1 MSVSAEQAAVH
12 APGDERPLPTPI
24 KAGWASGAFGVAIL
38 MNGISALAL
47 FYFVSV
53 LRMDPAVAGLLIF
66 VSKLYDAISD
76 PVTGYV
82 SDRTQSGQGRRRPY
96 LFWGALVSSVSF
108 LMVFAIPF
116 TGPWPD
122 PTSGP
127 ALLASGYVL
136 FALILYTTG
145 YSLFNVPY
153 MAMPAEMTQGYH
165 ERSALHGWRVM
176 FASVGGFLSQSM
188 AGVLLQ
194 YLGKDWDAYATV
206 GAVGAVLILA
216 TMLLAWRATRDAP
229 AFPRSDARVPIREQ
243 IAGFVKN
250 VPFQQILAIKLV
262 QLVGVSASSA
272 GLMFFLVNVVDLP
285 LTKLPLIG
293 GPMVIAVLTCT
304 PLLVRLS
311 KVVGKR
317 GGYVLSAVCT
327 GVIALSWMLA
337 VPGEPDWA
345 LALRGFVNGIAFA
358 GNVLFA
364 MSMLTDAMELDYL
377 RTGLRREGMYSA
389 LYSFVEKLAA
399 AIGPVIL
406 GFALKFAGFD
416 PKQPPSAVTEEV
428 RQAVLLSIAYIP
440 AAMAIVAV
448 LILAF
453 YRLTQE
459 RLTAARQARAAA
471 DAGA

>member
-1 MSVSAEQAAVH
+1 MTTVAH
-12 APGDERPLPTPI
+12 APGDERPLPAAI
-24 KAGWASGAFGVAIL
+24 KAGWATGAFGVAIL

-53 LRMDPAVAGLLIF
+53 LKMDPAVAGLLIGA
-66 VSKLYDAISD
+66 SKLYDAISD
-76 PVTGYV
+76 PVTGHL
-82 SDRTQSGQGRRRPY
+82 SDRTRSGQGRRRPW
-96 LFWGALVSSVSF
+96 LFWGAFVSAASF
-108 LMVFAIPF
+108 FMVFAIPF
-116 TGPWPD
+116 TGPWPE

-127 ALLASGYVL
+127 ALVASGYVL
-136 FALILYTTG
+136 LALLLYTTG

-176 FASVGGFLSQSM
+176 FASLGGFLAQSM
-188 AGVLLQ
+188 AGVLLEFM
-194 YLGKDWDAYATV
+194 GKDWDAYATV

-216 TMLLAWRATRDAP
+216 TMLVAWRATRDAP
-229 AFPRSDARVPIREQ
+229 SFERSETRVPLREQ
-243 IAGFVKN
+243 VNGFLRN
-250 VPFQQILAIKLV
+250 VPFQQVLSIKLV
-262 QLVGVSASSA
+262 QLIGVSSSSV
-272 GLMFFLVNVVDLP
+272 GLMFFLVSVIDMP

-293 GPMVIAVLTCT
+293 GPMVLAVLTCT

-311 KVVGKR
+311 KRVGKR
-317 GGYVLSAVCT
+317 GGYVISALCT
-327 GVIALSWMLA
+327 GLVGLSWMLA
-337 VPGEPDWA
+337 QPGEPDWA

-406 GFALKFAGFD
+406 GLALKSAGFD
-416 PKQPPSAVTEEV
+416 PKRPPSEVTEEV
-428 RQAVLLSIAYIP
+428 RQAVLLAIAYIP
-440 AAMAIVAV
+440 AAMAVLAV
-448 LILAF
+448 VILAF
-453 YRLTQE
+453 YRLDQGRLDRE
-459 RLTAARQARAAA
+459 RAVRAAA
-471 DAGA
+471 G

>member
-1 MSVSAEQAAVH
+1 
-12 APGDERPLPTPI
+12 
-24 KAGWASGAFGVAIL
+24 
-38 MNGISALAL
+38 
-47 FYFVSV
+47 
-53 LRMDPAVAGLLIF
+53 
-66 VSKLYDAISD
+66 
-76 PVTGYV
+76 
-82 SDRTQSGQGRRRPY
+82 
-96 LFWGALVSSVSF
+96 
-108 LMVFAIPF
+108 
-116 TGPWPD
+116 
-122 PTSGP
+122 
-127 ALLASGYVL
+127 
-136 FALILYTTG
+136 
-145 YSLFNVPY
+145 
-153 MAMPAEMTQGYH
+153 
-165 ERSALHGWRVM
+165 
-176 FASVGGFLSQSM
+176 
-188 AGVLLQ
+188 
-194 YLGKDWDAYATV
+194 
-206 GAVGAVLILA
+206 
-216 TMLLAWRATRDAP
+216 
-229 AFPRSDARVPIREQ
+229 
-243 IAGFVKN
+243 
-250 VPFQQILAIKLV
+250 
-262 QLVGVSASSA
+262 
-272 GLMFFLVNVVDLP
+272 
-285 LTKLPLIG
+285 
-293 GPMVIAVLTCT
+293 MVIAVLTCT

-364 MSMLTDAMELDYL
+364 MSMLTDAMELDYM